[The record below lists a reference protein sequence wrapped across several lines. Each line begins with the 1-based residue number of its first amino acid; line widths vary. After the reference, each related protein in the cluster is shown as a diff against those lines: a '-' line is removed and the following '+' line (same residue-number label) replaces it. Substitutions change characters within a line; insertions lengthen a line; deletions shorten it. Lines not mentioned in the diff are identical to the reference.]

1 MVHCG
6 LGVETQLGRARW
18 FLVAV
23 LATGIEIIELFPVC
37 VCVCVCTRARVC
49 TRAPVH
55 WCSGLCESYM

>member
-23 LATGIEIIELFPVC
+23 LATGIEIIELFPLC
-37 VCVCVCTRARVC
+37 VCVCVYTRARLYARP
-49 TRAPVH
+49 RALV
-55 WCSGLCESYM
+55 